1 MKRKKTETPKKK
13 FMAEFDKLCKA
24 RDIWEVWA
32 DLISSMACFISNTAD
47 YNEHFE
53 SRKAECE
60 ERASRLGGT
69 EVIKKFILI
78 IGDAFEENPE
88 QDFLGEL
95 YMEYNLGKHSNG
107 QYFTPYSIAKFM
119 SSLCGERTSDI
130 KNNGFARI
138 TDPACGSGVMLIAAA
153 NLYHDSCN
161 FQRDILFV
169 GQDIDPI
176 AAKMCYIQLSILG
189 CAGYVCIGDTLKHPL
204 VCDNVLFPVAREGQE
219 LWLTPM
225 FMVGTA
231 WNDRRKLH
239 ILKCMQVKLIKD
251 IEKTA

>member
-1 MKRKKTETPKKK
+1 MRKKTETPKKR

-32 DLISSMACFISNTAD
+32 DLISSMACFISNTID
-47 YNEHFE
+47 NNEKHFE
-53 SRKAECE
+53 SRKAEYE
-60 ERASRLGGT
+60 ERSSRLGGA

-88 QDFLGEL
+88 QDFLGDL

-119 SSLCGERTSDI
+119 SSLCGVRTSDI
-130 KNNGFARI
+130 KNNGFAGI
-138 TDPACGSGVMLIAAA
+138 TDPSCGSGVMLIATA
-153 NLYHDSCN
+153 NLHQDSCN
-161 FQRDILFV
+161 FQRDLLFV
-169 GQDIDPI
+169 GQDVDPI

-189 CAGYVCIGDTLKHPL
+189 CAGYVCVGDTLKHPL
-204 VCDNVLFPVAREGQE
+204 VCDNVLFPVEGEGQE

-225 FMVGTA
+225 FMKGNV
-231 WNDRRKLH
+231 WNDRKTLH
-239 ILKCMQVKLIKD
+239 ILKNMQVKLIKD

>member
-1 MKRKKTETPKKK
+1 MKGKKTETPKKR

-53 SRKAECE
+53 SRKAEYE
-60 ERASRLGGT
+60 ERSSRLGGA

-119 SSLCGERTSDI
+119 SSLCGGRTSDI

-138 TDPACGSGVMLIAAA
+138 TDPACGLS
-153 NLYHDSCN
+153 DRTS
-161 FQRDILFV
+161 
-169 GQDIDPI
+169 
-176 AAKMCYIQLSILG
+176 IQSPRRCVISSYRFLD
-189 CAGYVCIGDTLKHPL
+189 APDMYVLAI
-204 VCDNVLFPVAREGQE
+204 R
-219 LWLTPM
+219 
-225 FMVGTA
+225 
-231 WNDRRKLH
+231 
-239 ILKCMQVKLIKD
+239 
-251 IEKTA
+251 